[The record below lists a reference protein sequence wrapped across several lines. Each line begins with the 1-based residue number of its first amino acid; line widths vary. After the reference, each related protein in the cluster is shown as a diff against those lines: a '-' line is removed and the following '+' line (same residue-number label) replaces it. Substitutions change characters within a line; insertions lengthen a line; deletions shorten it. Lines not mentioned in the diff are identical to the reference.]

1 MSKTYYSMVS
11 ETLRPDTRGTL
22 FRELPWAVEPGDR
35 VLFSGP
41 DFQALYTVQSKVT
54 NGWHLKFTPRTLAEV
69 RHEPLARAAR

>member
-1 MSKTYYSMVS
+1 MSKTYFSMV
-11 ETLRPDTRGTL
+11 TDVLRPDTRGNL
-22 FRELPWAVEPGDR
+22 IRRLPWPVEVGDR

-69 RHEPLARAAR
+69 RHEPQARAAR